1 MKPHRLTLTNS
12 LVMNYG
18 LYKKMKMYK
27 PASASFKDLCRF
39 HSYDYIDFLNR
50 VTPGNLGE
58 YQQYLQQYNIM
69 EDWYTNLGFNFKLI
83 SNGKWN

>member
-18 LYKKMKMYK
+18 LYKRLKMYQ
-27 PASASFKDLCRF
+27 PASATFKDLCRF

-50 VTPGNLGE
+50 VTPSNANE
-58 YQQYLQQYNIM
+58 FQQFFQQYNIM
-69 EDWYTNLGFNFKLI
+69 EDWWDNNNLFVI
-83 SNGKWN
+83 YY